1 LDRVGKMPIL
11 RDYKQTRAI
20 NMKTNIDVMTFKLDS
35 TVQDL
40 QLWDKSLELNSVANH
55 LTQYF
60 ENEPLMPGILL
71 TRNQHYAGMISRQK
85 FFEFMSRPYSLGLFG
100 ERPIANLYDFV
111 QPEMFILPASTTI
124 INATQLVL
132 QRSFQ
137 LVYEPIVVKGE
148 QGLHQLLDVQQLLL
162 AHSKIQIL
170 TLTQLQQAQAQSQSA
185 ETDLR
190 ETEQKYLDLLEKEK
204 EIVRENLVEC
214 LSNEI
219 NNPTKLVIGNL
230 VHTNRYIQELLRLV
244 SLYREYYPQPV
255 EEIQV
260 FIEKT
265 PLDSIIA
272 ELPKL
277 LNSIKDNAK
286 RIQTSVRSLNEDS
299 KSEVPALQ
307 Q

>member
-1 LDRVGKMPIL
+1 MKAM
-11 RDYKQTRAI
+11 
-20 NMKTNIDVMTFKLDS
+20 NMKTNIDAISFKLDS
-35 TVQDL
+35 TLQDL
-40 QLWDKSLELNSVANH
+40 QLWDKSLELNSVANQ
-55 LTQYF
+55 LTQCF

-71 TRNQHYAGMISRQK
+71 TKNQHYTGMISRQK
-85 FFEFMSRPYSLGLFG
+85 FFEFMSRPYSLGLFA

-111 QPEMFILPASTTI
+111 QPEMFVLPASTTI

-170 TLTQLQQAQAQSQSA
+170 TLTQLQQAQAESRSA
-185 ETDLR
+185 ESDLR
-190 ETEQKYLDLLEKEK
+190 ETEQKYIDLLEKEK
-204 EIVRENLVEC
+204 EIVREQLVES

-260 FIEKT
+260 FIKKT

-286 RIQTSVRSLNEDS
+286 RIQTSVRSLNEDF
-299 KSEVPALQ
+299 KSEVSTLQ